1 MSLHLNLV
9 LLLELAHFLLH
20 ERVELLL
27 VTLPLKQVLLFAG
40 LLKKSIMLPLCLAL
54 IDSFALL
61 DQLPLLLLLI
71 LVHPKVL
78 SLLIKL
84 VLDAHDPLVLDLTQ
98 LFTALSKALLLIL
111 SHKVKTMLVQLVLV
125 PGSFSLV
132 LDRALFLLLTLSLA

>member
-1 MSLHLNLV
+1 MRLHLNLI

-84 VLDAHDPLVLDLTQ
+84 VLNAHNPLVLDLTQ

-111 SHKVKTMLVQLVLV
+111 SNKVKSMLIQLVLV
-125 PGSFSLV
+125 TSSFSLV

>member
-1 MSLHLNLV
+1 MLVFDALLVSLHLNLV

-27 VTLPLKQVLLFAG
+27 VTLPLKQVLFFAS

-61 DQLPLLLLLI
+61 DQLPLLLFLI

-84 VLDAHDPLVLDLTQ
+84 VLDAHDPLVLN
-98 LFTALSKALLLIL
+98 
-111 SHKVKTMLVQLVLV
+111 
-125 PGSFSLV
+125 
-132 LDRALFLLLTLSLA
+132 LA

>member
-1 MSLHLNLV
+1 
-9 LLLELAHFLLH
+9 
-20 ERVELLL
+20 
-27 VTLPLKQVLLFAG
+27 
-40 LLKKSIMLPLCLAL
+40 MLPLCLTL

-84 VLDAHDPLVLDLTQ
+84 VLNAHNPLVLDLTQ

-125 PGSFSLV
+125 TSSFSLV
-132 LDRALFLLLTLSLA
+132 LDRALFLLLVLSLA